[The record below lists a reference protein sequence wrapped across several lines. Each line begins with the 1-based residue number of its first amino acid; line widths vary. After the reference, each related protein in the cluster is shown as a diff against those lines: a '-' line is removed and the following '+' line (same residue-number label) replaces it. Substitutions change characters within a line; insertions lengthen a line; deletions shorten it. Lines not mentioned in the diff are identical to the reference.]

1 MSTVRM
7 SDQLQRDITRK
18 AEDMYDKA
26 HPYQEFPEYLG
37 NKIYTK
43 YLKDDLENVSSHVL
57 SNMPNEISNRK
68 LKMAEVT
75 DLSITSNYCI
85 HKNATDDPE
94 DYDGE
99 PEFGEHRFMIKVIGG
114 YQVLKMFNTG
124 SNYNNDELQLDLV
137 INTDNAVPDCELIA
151 ELYKIRRENDLRAN
165 ERNNYRRT
173 VSNTIES
180 FTTLNQALKAWPA
193 LKDLVA
199 QDKIDKV
206 YEKVERKAKQQQQ
219 REAIEVQEQA
229 LNSVI
234 LTASLLGD

>member
-18 AEDMYDKA
+18 AEDMYDRA

-75 DLSITSNYCI
+75 DLNITSNYCI

-193 LKDLVA
+193 LKDLVS

-219 REAIEVQEQA
+219 REAIEIQEQA

>member
-26 HPYQEFPEYLG
+26 HPYQDFPEYLG

-75 DLSITSNYCI
+75 DLNITSNYCI
-85 HKNATDDPE
+85 HKNASDDPE

-99 PEFGEHRFMIKVIGG
+99 PEFGEHRFMLKVIGG

-219 REAIEVQEQA
+219 REAIEIQEQA

>member
-26 HPYQEFPEYLG
+26 HPYQDFPEYLG

-57 SNMPNEISNRK
+57 SNIPYEISNRK

-75 DLSITSNYCI
+75 DLNITSNYCI
-85 HKNATDDPE
+85 HKNASDDPE

-99 PEFGEHRFMIKVIGG
+99 PEFGEHRFMLKVIGG

-193 LKDLVA
+193 LKDLVV

>member
-1 MSTVRM
+1 MQYLVNKSIDTAV
-7 SDQLQRDITRK
+7 
-18 AEDMYDKA
+18 
-26 HPYQEFPEYLG
+26 FPW
-37 NKIYTK
+37 
-43 YLKDDLENVSSHVL
+43 S
-57 SNMPNEISNRK
+57 

-85 HKNATDDPE
+85 HKNASDDPE

-180 FTTLNQALKAWPA
+180 FTMLNQALKAWPA

>member
-26 HPYQEFPEYLG
+26 HPYQEYPEYLG

-43 YLKDDLENVSSHVL
+43 YLKDDLESLSSHIL
-57 SNMPNEISNRK
+57 SNVPDEMSNRK
-68 LKMAEVT
+68 LQMSEVT
-75 DLSITSNYCI
+75 DLSIKSTYCI
-85 HKNATDDPE
+85 HKNPTDDPQ

-99 PEFGEHRFMIKVIGG
+99 PEYGEYRFELKIIGG
-114 YQVLKMFNTG
+114 YQMLKLFNTG
-124 SNYNNDELQLDLV
+124 SSYNDEIQVDLV
-137 INTDNAVPDCELIA
+137 INTDKAVPDCELMA
-151 ELYKIRRENDLRAN
+151 QLYRLKRDNDKRAD

-173 VSNTIES
+173 VRNTIES

-193 LKDLVA
+193 LKDLVP
-199 QDKIDKV
+199 QDKITKV
-206 YEKVERKAKQQQQ
+206 YEKVERKAKQKQQ
-219 REAIEVQEQA
+219 REAIEVQEQE

>member
-18 AEDMYDKA
+18 AEDMYDRA

-57 SNMPNEISNRK
+57 SNMPDAISNRK

-75 DLSITSNYCI
+75 DLNITSNYCI
-85 HKNATDDPE
+85 HKNASDDPE

-99 PEFGEHRFMIKVIGG
+99 PEFGEHRFMLKVIGG

-193 LKDLVA
+193 LKDLVS

>member
-57 SNMPNEISNRK
+57 SNIPYEISNRK

-75 DLSITSNYCI
+75 DLNITSNYCI
-85 HKNATDDPE
+85 HKNASDDPE

-99 PEFGEHRFMIKVIGG
+99 PEFGEHRFMLKVIGG

-193 LKDLVA
+193 LKDLVS

-219 REAIEVQEQA
+219 REAIEIQEQA

>member
-18 AEDMYDKA
+18 AEDMYDRA

-219 REAIEVQEQA
+219 REAIEIQEQA

>member
-18 AEDMYDKA
+18 AEDMYDRA

-193 LKDLVA
+193 LKDLVS

>member
-26 HPYQEFPEYLG
+26 HPYQDFPEYLG

-57 SNMPNEISNRK
+57 SNIPYEISNRK

-75 DLSITSNYCI
+75 DLNITSNYCI
-85 HKNATDDPE
+85 HKNASDDPE

-99 PEFGEHRFMIKVIGG
+99 PEFGEHRFMLKVIGG

-219 REAIEVQEQA
+219 REAIEIQEQA

>member
-26 HPYQEFPEYLG
+26 HPHQEFPEYLG
-37 NKIYTK
+37 NKIYKK
-43 YLKDDLENVSSHVL
+43 YLKDDLENISSHVL
-57 SNMPNEISNRK
+57 SNMPDEMSNRK
-68 LKMAEVT
+68 LRMAEVT
-75 DLSITSNYCI
+75 DLFVTSNYCI
-85 HKNATDDPE
+85 HKNASDNPQ

-99 PEFGEHRFMIKVIGG
+99 PEFGEYRFNLKVVGG
-114 YQVLKMFNTG
+114 YEVLKMFNTG
-124 SNYNNDELQLDLV
+124 SGYNDEMQLDLV

-151 ELYKIRRENDLRAN
+151 QLFKIRRENDKRAD

-193 LKDLVA
+193 LKDLVS

>member
-26 HPYQEFPEYLG
+26 HPHQEFPEYLG
-37 NKIYTK
+37 NKIYKK
-43 YLKDDLENVSSHVL
+43 YLKDDLENISSHVL
-57 SNMPNEISNRK
+57 SNMPDEMSNRK
-68 LKMAEVT
+68 LRMAEVT
-75 DLSITSNYCI
+75 DLFVTSNYCI
-85 HKNATDDPE
+85 HKNASDNPQ

-99 PEFGEHRFMIKVIGG
+99 PEFGEYRFNLKVVGG
-114 YQVLKMFNTG
+114 YEVLKMFNTG
-124 SNYNNDELQLDLV
+124 SSYSDDLQLDLV
-137 INTDNAVPDCELIA
+137 INTDKAVPDCELIA
-151 ELYKIRRENDLRAN
+151 QLFKIRRENDLRAN

-173 VSNTIES
+173 VSDTIES

-193 LKDLVA
+193 LKDLVS

>member
-26 HPYQEFPEYLG
+26 HPHQEFPEYLG
-37 NKIYTK
+37 NKIYKK
-43 YLKDDLENVSSHVL
+43 YLKDDLENISSHVL
-57 SNMPNEISNRK
+57 SNMPDEMSNRK
-68 LKMAEVT
+68 LRMAEVT
-75 DLSITSNYCI
+75 DLFVTSNYCI
-85 HKNATDDPE
+85 HKNASDNPQ

-99 PEFGEHRFMIKVIGG
+99 PEFGEYRFNLKVVGG
-114 YQVLKMFNTG
+114 YEVLKMFNTG
-124 SNYNNDELQLDLV
+124 SSYSDDLQLDLV
-137 INTDNAVPDCELIA
+137 INTDKAVPDCELVA
-151 ELYKIRRENDLRAN
+151 QLFKIRRQNDLRAN

-173 VSNTIES
+173 VSDTIGS

-193 LKDLVA
+193 LKDLVS

>member
-75 DLSITSNYCI
+75 DLNITSNYCI
-85 HKNATDDPE
+85 HKNASDDPE

-99 PEFGEHRFMIKVIGG
+99 PEFGEHRFMLKVIGG

-193 LKDLVA
+193 LKDLVS

-219 REAIEVQEQA
+219 REAIEIQEQA

>member
-1 MSTVRM
+1 M
-7 SDQLQRDITRK
+7 
-18 AEDMYDKA
+18 
-26 HPYQEFPEYLG
+26 
-37 NKIYTK
+37 
-43 YLKDDLENVSSHVL
+43 
-57 SNMPNEISNRK
+57 SNRK
-68 LKMAEVT
+68 LRMAEVT
-75 DLSITSNYCI
+75 DLFVTSNYCI
-85 HKNATDDPE
+85 HKNASDNPQ

-99 PEFGEHRFMIKVIGG
+99 PEFGEYRFNLKVVGG
-114 YQVLKMFNTG
+114 YEVLKMFNTG
-124 SNYNNDELQLDLV
+124 SGYNDEMQLDLV

-151 ELYKIRRENDLRAN
+151 QLFKIRRENDLRAN

-193 LKDLVA
+193 LKDLVS

>member
-26 HPYQEFPEYLG
+26 HPYQDFPEYLG

-57 SNMPNEISNRK
+57 SNIPYEISNRK

-75 DLSITSNYCI
+75 DLNITSNYCI
-85 HKNATDDPE
+85 HKNASDDPE

-99 PEFGEHRFMIKVIGG
+99 PEFGEHRFMLKVIGG

>member
-75 DLSITSNYCI
+75 DLNITSNYCI
-85 HKNATDDPE
+85 HKNASDDPE

-99 PEFGEHRFMIKVIGG
+99 PEFGEHRFMLKVIGG

>member
-37 NKIYTK
+37 NKIYAK
-43 YLKDDLENVSSHVL
+43 YLKDNLENVSSHVL
-57 SNMPNEISNRK
+57 ANMPDEISNRK
-68 LKMAEVT
+68 LRMTEVT
-75 DLSITSNYCI
+75 DLFVTSNYCI
-85 HKNATDDPE
+85 HKNASDDPQ

-99 PEFGEHRFMIKVIGG
+99 PEFGEYRFNLKVVGG
-114 YQVLKMFNTG
+114 YEVLKMFNTG
-124 SNYNNDELQLDLV
+124 SGYNDEMQLDLV

-151 ELYKIRRENDLRAN
+151 QLFKIRRENDLRAN

-199 QDKIDKV
+199 QEKIDKV

>member
-26 HPYQEFPEYLG
+26 HPYQDFPEYLG

-57 SNMPNEISNRK
+57 SNMPDAISNRK

-75 DLSITSNYCI
+75 DLNITSNYCI
-85 HKNATDDPE
+85 HKNASDDPE

-99 PEFGEHRFMIKVIGG
+99 PEFGEHRFMLKVIGG

-193 LKDLVA
+193 LKDLVS

-206 YEKVERKAKQQQQ
+206 YEKIERKVKQQQQ

>member
-18 AEDMYDKA
+18 AEDMYDRA

>member
-26 HPYQEFPEYLG
+26 HPYQDFPEYLG

-85 HKNATDDPE
+85 HKNASDDPE

-99 PEFGEHRFMIKVIGG
+99 PEFGEHRFMLKVIGG

-219 REAIEVQEQA
+219 REAIEIQEQA

>member
-26 HPYQEFPEYLG
+26 HPYQDFPEYLG

-57 SNMPNEISNRK
+57 SNIPYEISNRK

-75 DLSITSNYCI
+75 DLNITSNYCI
-85 HKNATDDPE
+85 HKNASDDPE

-99 PEFGEHRFMIKVIGG
+99 PEFGAHRFMIKVIGG